1 MNTSMT
7 TEPSEAT
14 HLRDGCVDQL
24 KADGVI
30 VSSAVEKVMR
40 RVPRHAFAPHA
51 SLDDAYSPYAAV
63 ITKTGENGV
72 QLSSVSAPQIQAMM
86 LEQARVKAGDRVLE
100 IGSGGLNAA
109 YLAELVGEEGNVT
122 SVDIDPEVTGRAR
135 RLLDTHGYT
144 EVRVVTADASQPI
157 PALGEVDVIMVT
169 VGAWDIP
176 PAWIDQLNP
185 DARLVVPLRMRGL
198 TRSVAFQRV
207 TDSHGGHLESTSALV
222 CGFVAMQGS
231 DQHDETQVLVN
242 GTPEIALRF
251 DDGAPADPH
260 LLDNAVRTPRVEQWT
275 GVTVALGEPFSGLQ
289 MHLAIDL
296 PGFCVMSVDPQ
307 LDTGIVSPATR
318 GSLPP
323 PWTAAP
329 SPTSPRAAPPTTK
342 APSSAYTPSVRTPPP
357 SRTPSRA
364 ACARGTA
371 STAAARTPSSG
382 STRPARPTRRFR
394 ATASSRSG
402 TAGSPSPGP
411 RRSRRGSLRRPP
423 GAPRDARRGP
433 GRHRNNRQGRTRTMP
448 TATLLPTAPPLLDED
463 DDFAPLDVTVVVST
477 KLNGTLMCD
486 TGDGCGS
493 TCSNGASACDSVAG
507 DPA

>member
-1 MNTSMT
+1 MNTSTT
-7 TEPSEAT
+7 TEPPEAT
-14 HLRDGCVDQL
+14 CLRNGCVDQL

-30 VSSAVEKVMR
+30 VSPFVEKVMR
-40 RVPRHAFAPHA
+40 QVPRHAFAPDT

-86 LEQARVKAGDRVLE
+86 MEQAGIKAGDRVLE

-109 YLAELVGEEGNVT
+109 YLAELVGQEGNVT

-135 RLLDTHGYT
+135 RLLDAHGYT
-144 EVRVVTADASQPI
+144 RVRVVTADASQPI
-157 PALGEVDVIMVT
+157 PGLGEVDVIMVT

-176 PAWIDQLNP
+176 PAWVDQLSPNG
-185 DARLVVPLRMRGL
+185 RLVVPLRMRGL

-307 LDTGIVSPATR
+307 LDTGIVSPRHKGFSAAAVDGGTFAYVTTR
-318 GSLPP
+318 RTPDDE
-323 PWTAAP
+323 
-329 SPTSPRAAPPTTK
+329 RAEFGVHALGPDASTFANTV
-342 APSSAYTPSVRTPPP
+342 AGSVRAWDREHRGGSDPLIRVHPAGTPDEAVPGDRVIEKRHSRISLSWPP
-357 SRTPSRA
+357 A
-364 ACARGTA
+364 
-371 STAAARTPSSG
+371 
-382 STRPARPTRRFR
+382 
-394 ATASSRSG
+394 
-402 TAGSPSPGP
+402 
-411 RRSRRGSLRRPP
+411 
-423 GAPRDARRGP
+423 
-433 GRHRNNRQGRTRTMP
+433 
-448 TATLLPTAPPLLDED
+448 
-463 DDFAPLDVTVVVST
+463 
-477 KLNGTLMCD
+477 
-486 TGDGCGS
+486 
-493 TCSNGASACDSVAG
+493 
-507 DPA
+507 